1 MLDLFIN
8 IGEKMKPFLPS
19 ITLVFPIDENI
30 VKEDDLNLFSCTLY
44 GRNTRLYDTLY
55 HSSSCRNIMYV
66 TTPNTDFM
74 LF

>member
-44 GRNTRLYDTLY
+44 GR
-55 HSSSCRNIMYV
+55 
-66 TTPNTDFM
+66 
-74 LF
+74 